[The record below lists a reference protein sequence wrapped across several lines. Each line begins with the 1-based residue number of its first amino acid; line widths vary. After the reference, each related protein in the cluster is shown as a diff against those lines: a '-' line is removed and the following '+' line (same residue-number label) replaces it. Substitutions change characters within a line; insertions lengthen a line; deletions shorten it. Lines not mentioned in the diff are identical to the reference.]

1 MAHKQVN
8 GRVVVDWETGDLE
21 GDRKNLMNAYRD
33 FIKELQQC
41 LMQPVGI
48 DITNDIHEVF
58 DKWKIDTE
66 NQVDD
71 FPRIWI
77 TRPT

>member
-1 MAHKQVN
+1 
-8 GRVVVDWETGDLE
+8 
-21 GDRKNLMNAYRD
+21 
-33 FIKELQQC
+33 
-41 LMQPVGI
+41 MQPVGI

-58 DKWKIDTE
+58 DKWKIDTK

>member
-41 LMQPVGI
+41 LTLPVGI

>member
-21 GDRKNLMNAYRD
+21 GDRKNLMTAYRD

-58 DKWKIDTE
+58 DKWKIDTK